1 MVRHAT
7 LFDLDRL
14 VEIEA
19 CCFTEDRL
27 SKRSFRHLITKGH
40 AEVLVAEHGGDVIGN
55 LVILLNKSTA
65 LARVYSLAVVPPF
78 RRRGF
83 AKGLIDAAERLVLAA
98 GFFFMRLEVA
108 VNNGDAIA
116 LYKSLGYRQFGRW
129 AGYYGDDTDAL
140 RMEKRLRAPQSD
152 HTTRVPYYEQTL
164 PFSCGPAALM
174 MAMHALDPELVPD
187 RGLEIRLWRESTSVF
202 MTSGH
207 GGTTPFGL
215 AVAAARR
222 GFGVEVFVTGPRP
235 LFVDSVRSDDKKEV
249 IALTENDYIAEM
261 DELAIPLHTGAPAL
275 ATMRHA
281 LDDGA
286 VPLVLISTWR
296 LYRERAPH
304 WVVVTGYDADHI
316 FIHDPW
322 IDPKLDYR
330 AVDKINIPIR
340 FAEFETMAR
349 YGRPAT
355 QTALLVWPAG
365 QVPDAAAK

>member
-40 AEVLVAEHGGDVIGN
+40 AEVLVAEHDGDVIGN

-65 LARVYSLAVVPPF
+65 LARVYSLAVMPPF

-98 GFFFMRLEVA
+98 GFFFMWLEVA

-116 LYKSLGYRQFGRW
+116 LYKSLGYQQFGRW

-140 RMEKRLRAPQSD
+140 RMEKRLRAPQSH
-152 HTTRVPYYEQTL
+152 HTSRVPYYEQTL

-207 GGTTPFGL
+207 GGTMPFGL

-222 GFGVEVFVTGPRP
+222 GFGVEVFVSGPRP

-296 LYRERAPH
+296 LYRERAPY

-322 IDPKLDYR
+322 IDPKQDYR

-340 FAEFETMAR
+340 FDEFETMAR

-355 QTALLVWPAG
+355 QTALLVWPACQTSG
-365 QVPDAAAK
+365 AD